1 MKTQYTTTTKNEDQ
15 FRDSD
20 SHKNGVSPKFIQQV
34 MDGYEESREEKGAS
48 S

>member
-1 MKTQYTTTTKNEDQ
+1 MTKQFSATNKNEDQ

-20 SHKNGVSPKFIQQV
+20 SHKNGVSTKFIQQV
-34 MDGYEESREEKGAS
+34 LDDYKESREEKGAS